1 MRRVRTSCTGFSFQI
16 VHFLDSR
23 YDVVQ
28 RNPHRTSRGAA
39 VPVRRRT
46 FYSSPQLQSHG
57 REGTPMISTPVQH
70 VESAYFGGRDHDYFG
85 GRRGY
90 FGGR

>member
-1 MRRVRTSCTGFSFQI
+1 
-16 VHFLDSR
+16 
-23 YDVVQ
+23 
-28 RNPHRTSRGAA
+28 
-39 VPVRRRT
+39 
-46 FYSSPQLQSHG
+46 
-57 REGTPMISTPVQH
+57 MISTPVQH